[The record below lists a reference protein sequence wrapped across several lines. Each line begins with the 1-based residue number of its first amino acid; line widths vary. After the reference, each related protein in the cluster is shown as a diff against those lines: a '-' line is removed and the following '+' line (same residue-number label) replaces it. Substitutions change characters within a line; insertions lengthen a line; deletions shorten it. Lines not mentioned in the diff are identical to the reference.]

1 MVVVSYDEVCRALE
15 MSLGKRGMSPEEI
28 SNLAEYILNFFGF
41 ADRIID
47 NILQP
52 NDRDLFYMLEE
63 EGFVKTE
70 STEVAIAKGKEWRIH
85 YWVLRKMKIKELS
98 MKKEPVPAKE
108 KEFNIYESMSEEA
121 WARKE
126 PPSPPGG

>member
-1 MVVVSYDEVCRALE
+1 MVVVSYDEMCRALE

-63 EGFVKTE
+63 EGFLKTE

-85 YWVLRKMKIKELS
+85 YWVLRKQRIKELS
-98 MKKEPVPAKE
+98 GKKEPERPEE

-121 WARKE
+121 WARKA
-126 PPSPPGG
+126 PPTPPPR

>member
-1 MVVVSYDEVCRALE
+1 MVVVSYDEMCRALE

-85 YWVLRKMKIKELS
+85 YWVLRKMRIKELAK
-98 MKKEPVPAKE
+98 KKEPVPEKE
-108 KEFNIYESMSEEA
+108 KEFNIYESMSDEA
-121 WARKE
+121 WARRG
-126 PPSPPGG
+126 PPTPPGG